1 MHGRVPHTF
10 IVHANHE
17 LHSIMQD
24 VLCITFTPV
33 IISLFVVRHT
43 FLMSSDQ
50 KQSASH
56 GNSTRAR
63 NSNSATAARFKSTAK
78 FRLSTQTNIE
88 SPLVEKQ
95 IIKEFTLLKENKKCY
110 IAEIEFLQ
118 IVDKKEISC
127 SCFNIY

>member
-1 MHGRVPHTF
+1 MKLMPFSQLLIALTLMGCAKDSTYNYSSAFSLKQNSMCIREAKEGIQQIMPSKKLF
-10 IVHANHE
+10 IGE
-17 LHSIMQD
+17 
-24 VLCITFTPV
+24 
-33 IISLFVVRHT
+33 SL
-43 FLMSSDQ
+43 
-50 KQSASH
+50 
-56 GNSTRAR
+56 
-63 NSNSATAARFKSTAK
+63 FKSTAK

-88 SPLVEKQ
+88 SPLAEKQ